1 MHRILMVSAAVL
13 ALGITAAQASEYE
26 VRIPSG
32 RDSLAVTLR
41 IPDGVSGPVPAVVI
55 VPGSGKATRARVR
68 GLGDRALSS
77 GIAALTYD
85 KRGVGES
92 SGRYRD
98 VNAKSSVEA
107 FDELAGDLVALG
119 RWLAARPEVD
129 AKRVGL
135 VGSSQ
140 AGWLIP
146 LAADRAP
153 LFRFGIVISGPAVSV
168 GREIAYSELA
178 GEDPGSR
185 RGLDDSEIAARMA
198 RFRGPDGFDPI
209 PVLERTN
216 LPMLWIQGGRDR
228 SLPMAETLAALER
241 LHSQQGRPIDVHVV
255 PNANH
260 ELVDVTTGQRVIVWP
275 IAEAWLRRTGVLAA
289 TPGDSR

>member
-1 MHRILMVSAAVL
+1 MLRKLVISAAIV
-13 ALGITAAQASEYE
+13 AIFAAPARSSEYE
-26 VRIPSG
+26 VRIASG
-32 RDSLAVTLR
+32 HDSLAATLR

-55 VPGSGKATRARVR
+55 VHGSGKATRAQIRV
-68 GLGDRALSS
+68 LGDRALSS
-77 GIAALTYD
+77 GMAALTYD

-92 SGRYRD
+92 GGRYRD

-107 FDELAGDLVALG
+107 FDELVGDLLALG

-135 VGSSQ
+135 VGASQ

-198 RFRGPDGFDPI
+198 RFRGPDGYDPI
-209 PVLERTN
+209 PVLERTE
-216 LPMLWIQGGRDR
+216 LPMLWIQGEKDR

-241 LHSQQGRPIDVHVV
+241 LRSQKGRPIDVHVV
-255 PNANH
+255 PNVNH
-260 ELVDVTTGQRVIVWP
+260 ALVDVVTGQRVIVWP
-275 IAEAWLRRTGVLAA
+275 IADEWLRRSGVLATA
-289 TPGDSR
+289 PGDSR